1 MRSTWLFGPLAMT
14 LALAGCAATTQTTM
28 IDQRADRSA
37 IGAGLDM
44 RDFQGAASAA
54 TATLLASPAMTKP
67 GGGRYVVIVGQVT
80 NDTVQRVDTDLLIRQ
95 IRVALL
101 NSGRF
106 VFTTASE
113 DPMAMQTRELRGS
126 AEFKQATVAG
136 RGQMIAP
143 DLSMTGK
150 ILQNIQR
157 LGDGS
162 QRIDYQFQL
171 SMTDIHTGLALWE
184 DVEPVS
190 KLTSNRTVTW

>member
-1 MRSTWLFGPLAMT
+1 
-14 LALAGCAATTQTTM
+14 
-28 IDQRADRSA
+28 
-37 IGAGLDM
+37 
-44 RDFQGAASAA
+44 
-54 TATLLASPAMTKP
+54 
-67 GGGRYVVIVGQVT
+67 
-80 NDTVQRVDTDLLIRQ
+80 
-95 IRVALL
+95 
-101 NSGRF
+101 
-106 VFTTASE
+106 
-113 DPMAMQTRELRGS
+113 MAMQTRELRGS